1 MTPEQQAK
9 VTYPNLVVAGA
20 IQQGLEKSP
29 FGPLEERYFQ
39 LTGYDYLKPVAGPPI
54 ATVVLPKPTSSEV
67 LRVGQQVHPT
77 DYRDSLGW
85 FGKTKRRIVRADAQ
99 LYLWMNRQCLEEDH
113 CQMVQQTIDDC
124 DRDIAHGNVTNM
136 LIEFV
141 NGTYTVRYDHV
152 SEEPGTNTNQAARA
166 STTMQLTKGGEYTV
180 HHLSYR
186 LMKHTKLVLGCL
198 EKTQINKTR
207 VRDYSVQELRRL
219 RSLDDPSLKL
229 VRTEDLESIVEDAVM
244 MYFIPT
250 RQDLVRHQVE
260 TRDRVYAGMV
270 RRNDDIAQFRSSMA

>member
-1 MTPEQQAK
+1 
-9 VTYPNLVVAGA
+9 
-20 IQQGLEKSP
+20 
-29 FGPLEERYFQ
+29 
-39 LTGYDYLKPVAGPPI
+39 
-54 ATVVLPKPTSSEV
+54 
-67 LRVGQQVHPT
+67 
-77 DYRDSLGW
+77 
-85 FGKTKRRIVRADAQ
+85 
-99 LYLWMNRQCLEEDH
+99 
-113 CQMVQQTIDDC
+113 
-124 DRDIAHGNVTNM
+124 
-136 LIEFV
+136 
-141 NGTYTVRYDHV
+141 
-152 SEEPGTNTNQAARA
+152 
-166 STTMQLTKGGEYTV
+166 
-180 HHLSYR
+180 
-186 LMKHTKLVLGCL
+186 MKHTKLVLGCL